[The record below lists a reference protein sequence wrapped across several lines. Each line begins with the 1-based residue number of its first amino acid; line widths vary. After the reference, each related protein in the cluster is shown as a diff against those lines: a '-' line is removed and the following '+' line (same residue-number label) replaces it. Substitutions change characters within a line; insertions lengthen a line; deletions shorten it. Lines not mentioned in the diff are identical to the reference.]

1 MKTYIF
7 RGFYGIVFVKTHTFL
22 HHTGMLADCHF
33 IESLDDSDV
42 ITLIKLQYVRGENK
56 TKLDL
61 IILVLINTNHVI
73 GIVSINIGQLNSP
86 SF

>member
-7 RGFYGIVFVKTHTFL
+7 RGFYGIVFVKTRTFL

-42 ITLIKLQYVRGENK
+42 ITLIKLQYVQGRE
-56 TKLDL
+56 
-61 IILVLINTNHVI
+61 
-73 GIVSINIGQLNSP
+73 
-86 SF
+86 